1 MSLSA
6 RLIRS
11 IVKYLRPPSL
21 QVPNAIKT
29 GAIKTHT
36 GAVFDEN
43 DVRSA
48 RFMQSTKLVNKSF
61 ALELIESVPPK
72 KVTDRI
78 VSCNG
83 GHGALGHPKVY
94 INLDK
99 PGPHV
104 CGYCGLR
111 YEKVDSH

>member
-1 MSLSA
+1 MSLSEK
-6 RLIRS
+6 LIRS
-11 IVKYLRPPSL
+11 IVKHLRPPTS

-36 GAVFDEN
+36 GAVFDGN
-43 DVRSA
+43 DIRSA

-61 ALELIESVPPK
+61 AFELIESVPPK
-72 KVTDRI
+72 KVTERI
-78 VSCNG
+78 VSCDG
-83 GHGALGHPKVY
+83 GGGALGHPKVY

-99 PGPHV
+99 PGAHT

-111 YEKVDSH
+111 YEKVASH